1 MPVPTRL
8 ANDGWW
14 LCAAEDSSA
23 PAHSPAH
30 FNVGL
35 FSMINSLASTRTL
48 ASSLENVPK
57 RLLVAGAL
65 TGLADWLFYGHAVGL
80 SLAVFLLCLAACAFI
95 TGPLHIGW
103 GRCSIAFGI
112 LCLGLAPLIE
122 AANPLS
128 ISIGILS
135 AAVTAAI
142 LTNPFFLRF
151 ADALTAVKAYL
162 IKGPFRIFPDLLSA
176 DRNGHQFQ
184 ALAVWV
190 VPVLVSG
197 IFIALFAS
205 ANPIIESWV
214 SAIDLKSWLDR
225 VSFARLLFWA
235 IAISFI
241 WPFVYSRW
249 QRRDNGPAD
258 EVYEEVAPADANL
271 TSAPN
276 NLFGPAAIL
285 RSLILFNAL
294 FAVETLLDG
303 IYLWG
308 GVSLPDGLTYA
319 AYAHRG
325 AYPLILTTILAAGFI
340 LLATR
345 PGAPSEHSRAIRAL
359 VFLWTAQNVLLVLSS
374 MMRLDLYVEIYSL
387 TYWRIAAFIWMA
399 LVAVGLILIVARIVL
414 ERSNTWLIF
423 ANLMATTF
431 MIYLCSFVNFP
442 AFIANY
448 NVAHCK
454 EISGKGVVLDG
465 AYLVSLG
472 PQAIPALDNYIRPRT
487 LGYWPVMLER
497 RDALAATHAKTL
509 DSWRGWSLRGARL
522 QEYLDNNPRDSLISS
537 PASKSS

>member
-14 LCAAEDSSA
+14 LCAAEASSV

-35 FSMINSLASTRTL
+35 SSMINSLASTRTL
-48 ASSLENVPK
+48 TSSLENVPK

-65 TGLADWLFYGHAVGL
+65 TGFADWLFYGHAVGL

-103 GRCSIAFGI
+103 ARCSIAFGI
-112 LCLGLAPLIE
+112 LCLGLAPLME
-122 AANPLS
+122 EANPLS
-128 ISIGILS
+128 ISIGFLS

-142 LTNPFFLRF
+142 LTNPFFETF
-151 ADALTAVKAYL
+151 ADALAAVKAYL
-162 IKGPFRIFPDLLSA
+162 IKGPFRIFPELLSA
-176 DRNGHQFQ
+176 DRSGHQFH
-184 ALAVWV
+184 ALAIWV
-190 VPVLVSG
+190 VPVLLSG

-205 ANPIIESWV
+205 ANPIIEIWI
-214 SAIDLKSWLDR
+214 SAIDLRSWLNR
-225 VSFARLLFWA
+225 ISFARLLFWA
-235 IAISFI
+235 IAISVI
-241 WPFVYSRW
+241 WPFVYGRW

-258 EVYEEVAPADANL
+258 EGYEEAAPTDASVS
-271 TSAPN
+271 SAPN

-294 FAVETLLDG
+294 FAAETLLDG

-325 AYPLILTTILAAGFI
+325 AYPLILTAILAAGFI

-345 PGAPSEHSRAIRAL
+345 PGASTQYARAIRIL

-374 MMRLDLYVEIYSL
+374 MIRLDLYVETYSL

-399 LVAVGLILIVARIVL
+399 LVAIGLILIVVRIAL
-414 ERSNTWLIF
+414 HRSNSWLIS
-423 ANLMATTF
+423 ANLTTAALV
-431 MIYLCSFVNFP
+431 IYVCSFVNFP

-454 EISGKGVVLDG
+454 EISGKGVILDG
-465 AYLVSLG
+465 TYLASLG
-472 PQAIPALDNYIRPRT
+472 PMAIPALDDYVRHLPHSRPVVFRGRDT
-487 LGYWPVMLER
+487 LVAM
-497 RDALAATHAKTL
+497 HSKTL

-522 QEYLDNNPRDSLISS
+522 QEYLDKNPRDSLING
-537 PASKSS
+537 PAGSKS